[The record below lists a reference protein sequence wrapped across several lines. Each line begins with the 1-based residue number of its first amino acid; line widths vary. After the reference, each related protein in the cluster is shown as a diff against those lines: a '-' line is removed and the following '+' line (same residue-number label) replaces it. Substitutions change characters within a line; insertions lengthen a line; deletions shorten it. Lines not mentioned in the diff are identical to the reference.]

1 MLGSITPLGERG
13 RNSTWGVT
21 VGALLIG
28 SVAGGAGAGVVAG
41 SIGSLL
47 RRPLRLPGGAAPV
60 LLLGLVAAGLVMDS
74 GLFGAKVPGPR
85 RQVNEDWLRRYRGW
99 VYGLGFGLQ
108 LGSGV
113 VTVVSISAVY
123 SLIAAAFLSG
133 SPAWGAVIGGSF
145 GAVRAAT
152 VFGVA
157 GVDRPGRLVAVDR
170 TLRGWD
176 RPARRLALT
185 AEAGLLAAGVAGL
198 LVR

>member
-21 VGALLIG
+21 VTALLIG
-28 SVAGGAGAGVVAG
+28 ATAGGAGTGWLAG
-41 SIGSLL
+41 SIGALL

-60 LLLGLVAAGLVMDS
+60 VLLGLVAAGLALDS
-74 GLFGAKVPGPR
+74 GWFGARVPGPR

-99 VYGLGFGLQ
+99 VYGGGFGLQ

-123 SLIAAAFLSG
+123 TMIAAALLSG
-133 SPAWGAVIGGSF
+133 SPWWGAVIGAAF
-145 GAVRAAT
+145 GAVRGAT
-152 VFGVA
+152 AFGVA
-157 GVDRPGRLVAVDR
+157 GVDRPQRLVGGDR
-170 TLRGWD
+170 TLRRWD
-176 RPARRLALT
+176 RPARRIALT